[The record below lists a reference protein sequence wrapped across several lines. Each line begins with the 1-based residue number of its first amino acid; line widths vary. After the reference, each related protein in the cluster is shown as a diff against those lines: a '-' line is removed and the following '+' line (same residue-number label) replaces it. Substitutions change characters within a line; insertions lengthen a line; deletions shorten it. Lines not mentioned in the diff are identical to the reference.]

1 MSAGGQAG
9 ELELVRRGDP
19 GYEEVRAGMVWNAR
33 KPARSPEVIVRAA
46 DERDVARAVRLARS
60 AGMPVAVRAGGH
72 NWIGCSLRE
81 GGMLIDLSRL
91 RGCAVDAASGTAV
104 VGPAVTGRELAA
116 ALAGRDLAFPVGH
129 CGSVAVGGYLTSGG
143 LGWNPGAWGPACG
156 GVVGVEAVTAD
167 GELVR
172 CDERDNADL
181 FWAARGA
188 GAGLF
193 AVVTRFRLALRRAPA
208 VIVRSAYVFA
218 LEEVERVASWV
229 EEVAAVL
236 PAPVELSVIVGTQA
250 DGSGR
255 KVVSVTATCFAGS
268 REEAGRS
275 LEAFAACPWAGRA
288 LERTREEPVGFDA
301 LLDASDGVWRHGDRC
316 AADTLWSERGLAAV
330 LPPLARELARAPSD
344 RSLVLASPAPAGPG
358 RGAADMAFSV
368 LGSSYVVGY
377 AIWDDPADDAANEG
391 WLRTAMDGVAPL
403 GSGHYIAETDLLA
416 GPDRV
421 RRSFAPAAWERLGRL
436 RGRWDPDGVFAPF
449 PREAW
454 RSG

>member
-1 MSAGGQAG
+1 MSAGGPAG
-9 ELELVRRGDP
+9 RLELVRRGEP
-19 GYEEVRAGMVWNAR
+19 GFEEVRAAMVWNAR

-46 DERDVARAVRLARS
+46 DERDVARAVRLAGS

-72 NWIGCSLRE
+72 NWIGSCLRE

-91 RGCAVDAASGTAV
+91 DGCAVDAASATAV

-116 ALAGRDLAFPVGH
+116 ALAGRNLAFPVGH

-143 LGWNPGAWGPACG
+143 LGWNPGVWGPACG
-156 GVVGVEAVTAD
+156 AVVGVEAVTAD

-193 AVVTRFRLALRRAPA
+193 AVVTRFRLALRRLPA
-208 VIVRSAYVFA
+208 VIVRDTYVFA

-229 EEVAAVL
+229 DEVAAVL
-236 PAPVELSVIVGTQA
+236 PARVELSVILGTQA
-250 DGSGR
+250 DGTGR

-268 REEAGRS
+268 REQAQRS
-275 LEAFAACPWAGRA
+275 LEAFGACPWAGRA
-288 LERTREEPVGFDA
+288 LERTREGPVGFGA
-301 LLDASDGVWRHGDRC
+301 LLDASDGVWRRGDRC
-316 AADTLWSERGLAAV
+316 AADTLWSARELAVV
-330 LPPLARELARAPSD
+330 LPPLAREVERAPSG

-358 RGAADMAFSV
+358 RGPADMAFSI

-377 AIWDDPADDAANEG
+377 AIWDDPADDAANTG
-391 WLRTAMDGVAPL
+391 WLRAAMDRVGPL

-416 GPDRV
+416 GPERV
-421 RRSFAPAAWERLGRL
+421 RRSFAPQAWRRLAEL
-436 RGRWDPDGVFAPF
+436 RARWDPDGVFAPF
-449 PREAW
+449 PRDAW
-454 RSG
+454 RRG